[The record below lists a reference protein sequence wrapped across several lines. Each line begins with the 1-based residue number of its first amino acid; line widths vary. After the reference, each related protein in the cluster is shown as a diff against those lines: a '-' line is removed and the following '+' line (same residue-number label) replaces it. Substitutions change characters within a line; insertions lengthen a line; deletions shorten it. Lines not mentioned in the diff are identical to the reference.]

1 MKTTRREILAATA
14 GMALAAAAGPA
25 TAQKKY
31 DTGAS
36 DKEVRIG
43 STQPLSGPAS
53 PYAGIGKAMV
63 AYFKMINDQG
73 GINGRKISFFLYDD
87 GYQPP
92 QTVDNTRK
100 LVEQDEVLFT
110 LGSLGSPTQL
120 AVQRYMNQ
128 RKVPQ
133 LFVSAPASK
142 LADAKNFPY
151 TINFAPVYEMEGA
164 VYAKHIV
171 QTKPQGRIAILYQD
185 DDAGRALFKGL
196 KDGLVA
202 GGAASRIAI
211 EQTYTSTDPT
221 IESQVISMKGSG
233 ADVVVLITLP
243 RMTAIALRKMASMDW
258 KPTTYVGNAG
268 SSVRLAIEP
277 AGPGAGN
284 GVITSDYRKR
294 VDDPRWAD
302 DPGVKGYLAFRE
314 KYLPGVA
321 LSDETYSVGYDIAA
335 AGAEIIRM
343 AGDDLTHA
351 NILRIMQ
358 SLKNFGGPLTL
369 PGLGMTTTPTDYL
382 GYKALQ
388 LMRFDGKAYV
398 PLGGVVGAH

>member
-1 MKTTRREILAATA
+1 MKPTRRAILAAATGLALTA
-14 GMALAAAAGPA
+14 TGTAW
-25 TAQKKY
+25 AQKKY
-31 DTGAS
+31 DTGAN

-63 AYFKMINDQG
+63 AYYKMINDQG
-73 GINGRKISFFLYDD
+73 GINGRKINFFLYDD

-92 QTVDNTRK
+92 QTVDMTRK

-110 LGSLGSPTQL
+110 LGSLGSGPQL

-142 LADAKNFPY
+142 LADAKNYPY

-164 VYAKHIV
+164 VYAKHIL
-171 QTKPQGRIAILYQD
+171 QTRAQGKIAIISQD

-196 KDGLVA
+196 KEGLVA

-211 EQTYTSTDPT
+211 EQTYTATDPT
-221 IESQVISMKGSG
+221 IESQVISMHGTG
-233 ADVVVLITLP
+233 ADVAVLITLP

-258 KPTTYVGNAG
+258 KPTIYVSNAG
-268 SSVRLAIEP
+268 SSVKSAIEP
-277 AGPGAGN
+277 AGPGAGT

-294 VDDPRWAD
+294 IDEPRWAD
-302 DPGVKGYLAFRE
+302 DPGVKGFIAFRE
-314 KYLPGVA
+314 KYLPGVP
-321 LSDETYSVGYDIAA
+321 LTDEAYSVGYDIAA
-335 AGAEIIRM
+335 AGAQIIRM

-369 PGLGMTTTPTDYL
+369 PGLGMTTSPTDYF

-388 LMRFDGKAYV
+388 LMRFDGKSYV
-398 PLGGVVGAH
+398 PMGGVVGAQ